1 MRTPPKSWKLVAD
14 VNTIKISALKC
25 ALEKKK
31 CALVMTF
38 LHMGRFDLKIQ
49 AKVNGGTTQES
60 WDTCLLRLKSAPG
73 LCCQAKPANSPDR
86 C

>member
-1 MRTPPKSWKLVAD
+1 
-14 VNTIKISALKC
+14 
-25 ALEKKK
+25 
-31 CALVMTF
+31 MTF

-49 AKVNGGTTQES
+49 AKLNGGTTQES
-60 WDTCLLRLKSAPG
+60 WDTCLLRLKSAAG

>member
-1 MRTPPKSWKLVAD
+1 MRTPPKSWKVVAD
-14 VNTIKISALKC
+14 VNAIKISAL
-25 ALEKKK
+25 K

-49 AKVNGGTTQES
+49 AKLNGGTTQES
-60 WDTCLLRLKSAPG
+60 WDTCLLRLKSAAG
-73 LCCQAKPANSPDR
+73 LYCQAKPANSPER